1 MKDKLRLLE
10 HAIDDLVTDKFV
22 NEPKLMAYTHLANS
36 IVILI
41 VVCYLYV
48 YTPQNIHSWK
58 ALFNIRVRSE
68 FGYIMQNI
76 VHVSMTNT
84 FTIIL
89 MLLGCI
95 ILNVFVYKWT
105 VLSLLDI
112 TSVYIF
118 DGFDESDIIWIG
130 LILLFGVINLLL
142 LYVIFKWF
150 VIFVAIL
157 IAFAVWVGV
166 KKSAALQG

>member
-10 HAIDDLVTDKFV
+10 HAIDDFVTDKFV

-36 IVILI
+36 SVILI

-58 ALFNIRVRSE
+58 ALFNIRVSSE
-68 FGYIMQNI
+68 FGYIMRNI
-76 VHVSMTNT
+76 VHVPMINT
-84 FTIIL
+84 LAIIL

-95 ILNVFVYKWT
+95 FLSVFVYKWT
-105 VLSLLDI
+105 FLSLLDV
-112 TSVYIF
+112 TTAFVF
-118 DGFDESDIIWIG
+118 DGFDESGIIWIG
-130 LILLFGVINLLL
+130 LIILFGVINLLL
-142 LYVIFKWF
+142 LYVIFKWL
-150 VIFVAIL
+150 VVFVAIL
-157 IAFAVWVGV
+157 IAFAVWVGI